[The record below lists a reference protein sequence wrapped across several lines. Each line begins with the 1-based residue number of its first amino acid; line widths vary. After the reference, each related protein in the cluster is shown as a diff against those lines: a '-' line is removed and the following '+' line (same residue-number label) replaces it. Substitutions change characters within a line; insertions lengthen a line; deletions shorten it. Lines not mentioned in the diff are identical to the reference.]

1 MAPCPVLLWRW
12 GTLPTQGGPWE
23 EQPWRL
29 VQGLRE
35 FYVQLIL
42 FTCKI
47 WVSARFL
54 GCLPHRQFAAG
65 LQRQVDVCY
74 PHRFYP
80 NPCQRV
86 RRSLPCVRA
95 GLSLTLRSC
104 GQMCLRRCE
113 TVVDKDEAKKTQL
126 TPSGCLRQA
135 LRLLK
140 MCQRVSPQ
148 TEKTLL
154 MELITINDLSLPLF
168 ID

>member
-1 MAPCPVLLWRW
+1 MLLWQR
-12 GTLPTQGGPWE
+12 GTLPTRGGPWE
-23 EQPWRL
+23 EQPGHL

-47 WVSARFL
+47 WVSACFL

-65 LQRQVDVCY
+65 LQRQVDGCY
-74 PHRFYP
+74 RHRFYQ
-80 NPCQRV
+80 NPCQR
-86 RRSLPCVRA
+86 LPCVRA

-113 TVVDKDEAKKTQL
+113 TVMDKDKAKKTQL

-140 MCQRVSPQ
+140 MCQRAGPQ
-148 TEKTLL
+148 TEKTFLV
-154 MELITINDLSLPLF
+154 ELITINDLSLPLF